1 MTENNEGSTAT
12 AMEEPKVIVRDRRF
26 WVDKD
31 VVPTDAKKLEESVPT
46 YLENLKKQLE
56 QKDLKLK
63 DVIDSLKEEQENFK
77 KRVQR
82 DIDNRVDQ
90 TKMKLISGLIP
101 ALDNLGRAIEA
112 AEKAHNF
119 ESLMEGI
126 KMVLV
131 QFKNSLKE
139 CGAEEIVE
147 TGRPFDPKT
156 DEAVQIEGVTEKE
169 KDNQVLACLAPG
181 YRLGD
186 KIIRPAQVKIGRVQS

>member
-1 MTENNEGSTAT
+1 MIKQDNGNKMAT
-12 AMEEPKVIVRDRRF
+12 TEEPKVIVRDRRF
-26 WVDKD
+26 WVDKE
-31 VVPTDAKKLEESVPT
+31 VVPTDEKKLEESVPT

-90 TKMKLISGLIP
+90 AKMKLLAGLIP

-126 KMVLV
+126 KMVHV
-131 QFKNSLKE
+131 QFKDSLKE
-139 CGAEEIVE
+139 CGAEEIAG

-156 DEAVQIEGVTEKE
+156 DEAVQLEAVSEKE
-169 KDNQVLACLAPG
+169 KDNLVLACLAPG

-186 KIIRPAQVKIGRVQS
+186 KIIRPAQVKIGKIH